1 MIKLYTVTFTQDK
14 ETYHNVTI
22 PARNVS
28 DAYVEVLKDFEGA
41 EITDLK
47 LSGKVISINS
57 EAWLDVFAK
66 YLVKH
71 AKLKEITD
79 VMDELA
85 TEDARDELVEAI
97 WKQYHK

>member
-22 PARNVS
+22 PANNVS
-28 DAYVEVLKDFEGA
+28 DAYVEVLKNFEGA

-57 EAWLDVFAK
+57 EAWLDIFAK
-66 YLVKH
+66 YLVKN
-71 AKLKEITD
+71 AKLTEITD
-79 VMDELA
+79 IMDEIS
-85 TEDARDELVEAI
+85 EDAQDELVEAI
-97 WKQYHK
+97 WKQYHNR